1 MKKYI
6 GLLFIIISAILIGC
20 SSDDDKVSNDK
31 NDKKADNKS
40 KISYESVVCEYTSM
54 PTCWTAID
62 FISTNIKIYADN
74 TVEVYCGDFH
84 DNGIEVEYI
93 YGETFEITEEQ
104 KEFVINA
111 IKKNKIEKIENC
123 GDEESCDGDFSYI
136 SLFDEN
142 GEAVHSCGG
151 LNPSNKKF
159 SNAKKAIFSVLPEDA
174 FRDVHDKATEVLID
188 YLLENYPE
196 EYEWLDE
203 ER

>member
-6 GLLFIIISAILIGC
+6 VFLFIIISTILVGC
-20 SSDDDKVSNDK
+20 TSDDDKVN
-31 NDKKADNKS
+31 NDKKDKAVDKKS
-40 KISYESVVCEYTSM
+40 NVSYESVVCEYTSV

-62 FISTNIKIYADN
+62 IISTNIKIYADN
-74 TVEVYCGDFH
+74 TVEVYCGDFS

-93 YGETFEITEEQ
+93 YGETYEITEDEKQ
-104 KEFVINA
+104 FVIDA
-111 IKKNKIEKIENC
+111 IKKNKIEKIKNC

-159 SNAKKAIFSVLPEDA
+159 TNAKKAIFSVLPEDA
-174 FRDVHDKATEVLID
+174 FRDVHNKATEVLIE
-188 YLLENYPE
+188 YLTENYPE
-196 EYEWLDE
+196 EYEWLAE
-203 ER
+203 E